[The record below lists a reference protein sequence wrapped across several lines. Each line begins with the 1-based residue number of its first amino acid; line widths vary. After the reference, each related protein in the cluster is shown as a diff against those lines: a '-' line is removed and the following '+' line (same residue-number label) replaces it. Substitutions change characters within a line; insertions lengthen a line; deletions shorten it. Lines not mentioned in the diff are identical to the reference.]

1 MESYTLGA
9 HLIGRR
15 GIGVKDKSLTS
26 FIQAFI
32 VHFTLSNQFL
42 CFFTHLS
49 PFIIITY
56 QNNHLYFD
64 LDDLV
69 KDCQ

>member
-1 MESYTLGA
+1 MESYILGA

-15 GIGVKDKSLTS
+15 DIGEEDRSLRG

-49 PFIIITY
+49 PFIITY